1 MSAFAHVT
9 SRYLIAGLLVATAG
23 EYAVAQTTARFAP
36 RAPAGDTAGFGR
48 EESLQRLRS
57 SSVWTG
63 SVSARYQ
70 ERRRASNARIAAQI
84 GGGALA
90 AGLLGL
96 VAWKLLDNPEGA
108 DRRVKG
114 DAGYTPN
121 ANTAYAAGSFLGS
134 VLAVYWLGR
143 GDGSRGSLGATALG
157 AGLAT
162 IPIALGRHEP
172 YLPIIGL
179 VLGAPAQ
186 AVGATIGYQLTRRE
200 P

>member
-1 MSAFAHVT
+1 MGLCMSALAHIL
-9 SRYLIAGLLVATAG
+9 SCLGAAMMVAA
-23 EYAVAQTTARFAP
+23 ACSPAAAQM
-36 RAPAGDTAGFGR
+36 APAGDTAGFVR
-48 EESLQRLRS
+48 EQSLQRLRS

-63 SVSARYQ
+63 SASARYQ

-96 VAWKLLDNPEGA
+96 AAWALLDNPEGS

-162 IPIALGRHEP
+162 IPLALGRHEP

>member
-1 MSAFAHVT
+1 MGLCMSALAHIL
-9 SRYLIAGLLVATAG
+9 SCLGAAMMVAA
-23 EYAVAQTTARFAP
+23 ACSPAAAQM
-36 RAPAGDTAGFGR
+36 APAGDTAGFVR
-48 EESLQRLRS
+48 EQSLQRLRS

-63 SVSARYQ
+63 SASARYQ

-96 VAWKLLDNPEGA
+96 AAWKLLDDPEGA

-121 ANTAYAAGSFLGS
+121 ANSAYAAGSFLGS

-162 IPIALGRHEP
+162 IPLALGRHEP

-179 VLGAPAQ
+179 LLGAPAQ

>member
-9 SRYLIAGLLVATAG
+9 SYLIAGFLVAAAG
-23 EYAVAQTTARFAP
+23 EYAVAQTTVRFPA
-36 RAPAGDTAGFGR
+36 RAPAGDTAGFVH
-48 EESLQRLRS
+48 EQSLHRLRS
-57 SSVWTG
+57 SSVWIG
-63 SVSARYQ
+63 SASFRYQ

-90 AGLLGL
+90 AGLVGMA
-96 VAWKLLDNPEGA
+96 AWALLDDAEGS

-121 ANTAYAAGSFLGS
+121 ANSAYAAGSFLGS

-162 IPIALGRHEP
+162 IPLALGRHEP

>member
-1 MSAFAHVT
+1 MGAVAHIASWVG
-9 SRYLIAGLLVATAG
+9 AGLLVAAACSPATA
-23 EYAVAQTTARFAP
+23 QPTARLSAA
-36 RAPAGDTAGFGR
+36 RAGVSDTGGSVH
-48 EESLQRLRS
+48 EQSLRRLRS
-57 SSVWTG
+57 SSVWMG
-63 SVSARYQ
+63 SASSYYQ
-70 ERRRASNARIAAQI
+70 ERRRASNARIASQI

-96 VAWKLLDNPEGA
+96 AAWALLDNPEGS

-162 IPIALGRHEP
+162 IPLALGRHEP